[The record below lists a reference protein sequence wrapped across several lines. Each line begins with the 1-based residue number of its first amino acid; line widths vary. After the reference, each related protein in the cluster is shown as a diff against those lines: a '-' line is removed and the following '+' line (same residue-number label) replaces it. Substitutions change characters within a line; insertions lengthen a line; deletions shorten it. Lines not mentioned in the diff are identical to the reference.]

1 MSKWVGFGSKRL
13 IQPSFEKNPQW
24 GLTFLTKNFSL
35 RYEMDYF
42 LAVCGVGEQGRA
54 GLRRVLFIIH
64 ILISQAV

>member
-1 MSKWVGFGSKRL
+1 M
-13 IQPSFEKNPQW
+13 IEKNPQW

-42 LAVCGVGEQGRA
+42 LAVCEVGKQGRA
-54 GLRRVLFIIH
+54 GLRLVVFIIN